1 MTDGTK
7 QPQSEEPAAAAAASA
22 ITTTTTAPRLPSKKK
37 GPKVM
42 LNGLAYPAHPYTV
55 RVLDL
60 PATVQDMD
68 LVDLLKPCGALVHAR
83 VVRDHQTQNSKG
95 WGLVQFEDVASVA
108 QALALS
114 GQVGLHEKLVTI
126 DRSHTAAVPLVPPP
140 PGRYHRR
147 VQDKRHDKKKRQRTH
162 SGDGGT
168 MEKEAIESEAIDR
181 DAIDRDAID
190 RDATER
196 EAIEKKAATTPAAP
210 ATQKASILS
219 LAPRGVRRK
228 GARPKPKIG
237 GIPKL

>member
-1 MTDGTK
+1 M
-7 QPQSEEPAAAAAASA
+7 
-22 ITTTTTAPRLPSKKK
+22 
-37 GPKVM
+37 
-42 LNGLAYPAHPYTV
+42 
-55 RVLDL
+55 
-60 PATVQDMD
+60 
-68 LVDLLKPCGALVHAR
+68 
-83 VVRDHQTQNSKG
+83 
-95 WGLVQFEDVASVA
+95 
-108 QALALS
+108 
-114 GQVGLHEKLVTI
+114 
-126 DRSHTAAVPLVPPP
+126 VPPP

-147 VQDKRHDKKKRQRTH
+147 VQDKRHDRKKRQRTH

-168 MEKEAIESEAIDR
+168 MEKEAIESE
-181 DAIDRDAID
+181 AID